1 MNTEIVSVIASG
13 SFACT
18 TTAGVLKAFPAVLK
32 KQVGYTGI
40 DELKKF
46 ADANPNKLTFV
57 NFDSREIQKL
67 ADALYEM
74 RIIRLHARAKA
85 FRLLFKEDSPKRVLP
100 TPTQRAVFEFA
111 DTLLRVIEKHASLQ
125 RFTNQSKFVLRF
137 VMLPPVMPKPKKTKR
152 K

>member
-32 KQVGYTGI
+32 KHTGFNGVT
-40 DELKKF
+40 ELKKF
-46 ADANPNKLTFV
+46 ADADPDKLTFV
-57 NFDSREIQKL
+57 NFDCRTILEL

-74 RIIRLHARAKA
+74 RAIRLQERAKA
-85 FRLLFKEDSPKRVLP
+85 FRLLFKEKSPQQVLP
-100 TPTQRAVFEFA
+100 SPAHRAVFEFA
-111 DTLLRVIEKHASLQ
+111 DKLLRVLEKHAARS

-137 VMLPPVMPKPKKTKR
+137 VMLPPVMPKPKPKR